1 MTRRREMMQLQLI
14 DFGCGGLLLI
24 RISLR
29 VVAYIQTRVQG
40 CRFRIH
46 DRMLL
51 MSIQAGP
58 VLLMV

>member
-1 MTRRREMMQLQLI
+1 MMQLQLI
-14 DFGCGGLLLI
+14 DFQCGGLSLI
-24 RISLR
+24 SISLR

-46 DRMLL
+46 DRMFLI
-51 MSIQAGP
+51 SIQAGP